1 MILLQAYQFID
12 EHIVNITILERYKR
26 KNDENDKEKH
36 REYYKKNRDEIIK
49 KTVERKRLY
58 RANNRDEYNQ
68 KSREYRAKK
77 KMGTK

>member
-1 MILLQAYQFID
+1 MKIPTI
-12 EHIVNITILERYKR
+12 NIRWLVFFLPQNHNKI
-26 KNDENDKEKH
+26 

-77 KMGTK
+77 KMEQNKGEA